1 MGSELYMMLGH
12 FVIPIFVCFYF
23 VSSASGEDLLLSVR
37 QIDDVVVHLPP
48 SFKSNISKTSKSNT
62 SKPIY
67 MVIALHGM
75 GPNYPDLFQ
84 HEIAWNS
91 VADSTGEFVV
101 VYPLGSVC
109 IGGSGLC
116 GHTWNGGACCFS
128 TQDDSSFLLDVFD
141 AVKEKLPYL
150 SEKAVVVGFSAG
162 GVMAHRIACQHPDIV
177 SAAISVGGP
186 LEVPCT
192 NSSAVPIMHWH
203 GTLDPLF
210 PWYGGIYHSV
220 PYTMGVWRD
229 NNRCED
235 EGEENWLD
243 FGILRTIWQ
252 CGDGQSK
259 VVQIAI
265 EGGGHSWPPARAKPE
280 QEMWTWASSV
290 FE

>member
-1 MGSELYMMLGH
+1 MLGH
-12 FVIPIFVCFYF
+12 FLITISIWIFSM
-23 VSSASGEDLLLSVR
+23 SSASGEDLLLSVR
-37 QIDDVVVHLPP
+37 QTDDVVVHLPP
-48 SFKSNISKTSKSNT
+48 SSKSNT
-62 SKPIY
+62 SNTSTTMPIY

-84 HEIAWNS
+84 NEVAWDS
-91 VADSTGEFVV
+91 LADSTGEFVV

-128 TQDDSSFLLDVFD
+128 TEDDSSFLHDVFD
-141 AVKEKLPYL
+141 AVKQKLPYL
-150 SEKAVVVGFSAG
+150 SEKAVFVGFSAG
-162 GVMAHRIACQHPDIV
+162 GVMAHRMACQHPDIV

-192 NSSAVPIMHWH
+192 NGSAVPVMHWH

-229 NNRCED
+229 NNRCND
-235 EGEENWLD
+235 EGEEDWLD
-243 FGILRTIWQ
+243 LGILRTTWQ
-252 CGDGQSK
+252 CGGEPK
-259 VVQIAI
+259 VVQIAV
-265 EGGGHSWPPARAKPE
+265 EGGGHSWPPARATPE
-280 QEMWTWASSV
+280 QEMWTWASNL

>member
-1 MGSELYMMLGH
+1 MGNRSLYIMLGH
-12 FVIPIFVCFYF
+12 FAIAISIWIQCI
-23 VSSASGEDLLLSVR
+23 SSVSGEDLLLSVR
-37 QIDDVVVHLPP
+37 QTDDLVVHLPP
-48 SFKSNISKTSKSNT
+48 TSNSNT
-62 SKPIY
+62 SITMPSY
-67 MVIALHGM
+67 MVVALHGM

-84 HEIAWNS
+84 HEVAWDS
-91 VADSTGEFVV
+91 LADSTGDFVV

-128 TQDDSSFLLDVFD
+128 TEDDSSFLLDVFD
-141 AVKEKLPYL
+141 AVKNELPYL

-162 GVMAHRIACQHPDIV
+162 GVMAHRIACQYPDIV

-186 LEVPCT
+186 LEVPCS

-243 FGILRTIWQ
+243 LGILRTTWQ
-252 CGDGQSK
+252 CEGEPK
-259 VVQIAI
+259 VVQIAV
-265 EGGGHSWPPARAKPE
+265 EGGGHSWPPARARPE
-280 QEMWTWASSV
+280 QEMWTWASNV

>member
-1 MGSELYMMLGH
+1 MLGH
-12 FVIPIFVCFYF
+12 FLIPISIWIFSM
-23 VSSASGEDLLLSVR
+23 SSASGEDLLLSVR
-37 QIDDVVVHLPP
+37 QTDDVVVHLPP
-48 SFKSNISKTSKSNT
+48 SSKSNTSNTSKSNT
-62 SKPIY
+62 STIY

-84 HEIAWNS
+84 HEVAWDS
-91 VADSTGEFVV
+91 LADSTGEFVV

-128 TQDDSSFLLDVFD
+128 TEDDSSFLRDVFD
-141 AVKEKLPYL
+141 AVKQKLPYL

-162 GVMAHRIACQHPDIV
+162 GVMAHRMACQHPDIV

-192 NSSAVPIMHWH
+192 NGSAVPVMHWH

-229 NNRCED
+229 NNRCND
-235 EGEENWLD
+235 EGEEDWLD
-243 FGILRTIWQ
+243 LGILRTTWQ
-252 CGDGQSK
+252 CGGEPK
-259 VVQIAI
+259 VVQIAV
-265 EGGGHSWPPARAKPE
+265 EGGGHSWPPARATPE
-280 QEMWTWASSV
+280 EEMWTWASNL